1 MSQDSVSPQ
10 PAPITR
16 DQLLNPERWREMVG
30 EHLRDEVRS
39 DEELGRSLAHI
50 MKGHPP
56 DRDVWVFA
64 YGSLIWNPTFAHVE
78 HRIGRIRGYHRRF
91 CLRADVGRGSP
102 ERPGLFL
109 GLDRGGQ
116 SSGVVFRIA
125 AADAPHEL
133 MLLWRRELITN
144 SYIPRWVRTVT
155 AEGPVRAIA
164 MVINHANA
172 RYAGSWPE
180 ERVIEAIATAEGRLG
195 RCSDYLFNTLD
206 HLTEMGIRDR
216 MLERMAAAVR
226 RYQAANRGET
236 NRPHRGD

>member
-1 MSQDSVSPQ
+1 MSPK

-30 EHLRDEVRS
+30 EHLRAEVRS
-39 DEELGRSLAHI
+39 DEELACSLATM

-78 HRIGRIRGYHRRF
+78 RRIGRIRGYHRRF

-144 SYIPRWVRTVT
+144 SYFPRWVRTQT
-155 AEGPVRAIA
+155 AEGPVHAIA

-172 RYAGSWPE
+172 RYAGAWPE
-180 ERVIEAIATAEGRLG
+180 ERVVEAIATAEGRLG

-226 RYQAANRGET
+226 RYQAVNRGET
-236 NRPHRGD
+236 NRPHQGD